1 MTKAEII
8 THGQALSVRIDLHVH
23 TSFGS
28 ACAELHNPDT
38 LPEAMEKQNLNG
50 VVITEHNTLWPRD
63 MIRKLNR
70 RLPPNRRIYSGVEVS
85 TSRCHVVVI
94 GLDQPVEI
102 FSGMTP
108 ELLCSIATHNLAVAI
123 LVHPYLT
130 SNGFD
135 PDKERLPGFHGME
148 VASTMTRGDFRIK
161 TLILCKKS
169 NIFPV
174 AGSDAHCSE
183 NLGKAFTCFPHLPAD
198 EKELAFMIKQGI
210 GVPMA
215 LEDNG
220 KISEK
225 ISEKI
230 KGEALIVC

>member
-1 MTKAEII
+1 MTKTELLKQI
-8 THGQALSVRIDLHVH
+8 HGGSVKIDLHVH

-38 LPEAMEKQNLNG
+38 LPEAMENQNLNG

-63 MIRKLNR
+63 MIRKLNK

-94 GLDQPVEI
+94 GLDQHRDI
-102 FSGMTP
+102 YSGMTP
-108 ELLCSIATHNLAVAI
+108 ELLCSVAAHNLAVAI
-123 LVHPYLT
+123 LVHPYQT

-148 VASTMTRGDFRIK
+148 VASTMTRGDIRTK
-161 TLILCKKS
+161 TLILCKNSKTV
-169 NIFPV
+169 PV
-174 AGSDAHCSE
+174 AGSDAHYSE
-183 NLGKAFTCFPHLPAD
+183 NLGKAYTCFPYLPAD
-198 EKELAFMIKQGI
+198 EKELALMIRQGL

-215 LEDNG
+215 RDNTRVNAR
-220 KISEK
+220 ENN
-225 ISEKI
+225 
-230 KGEALIVC
+230 GEALIVC

>member
-1 MTKAEII
+1 MTKAGI
-8 THGQALSVRIDLHVH
+8 TTQGQEVSVRIDLHVH
-23 TSFGS
+23 TAFGS
-28 ACAELHNPDT
+28 VCAELHNPDT
-38 LPEAMEKQNLNG
+38 LPEAMEKHNLNG

-94 GLDQPVEI
+94 GLDQPLEVY
-102 FSGMTP
+102 SGMTP
-108 ELLCSIATHNLAVAI
+108 ELLCSVATHNLAVAI

-161 TLILCKKS
+161 TIILCKNCKTV
-169 NIFPV
+169 PV

-198 EKELAFMIKQGI
+198 EKELALMIRQGL
-210 GVPMA
+210 GVPMTREA
-215 LEDNG
+215 TRDNTRENNG
-220 KISEK
+220 D
-225 ISEKI
+225 
-230 KGEALIVC
+230 GLIVC